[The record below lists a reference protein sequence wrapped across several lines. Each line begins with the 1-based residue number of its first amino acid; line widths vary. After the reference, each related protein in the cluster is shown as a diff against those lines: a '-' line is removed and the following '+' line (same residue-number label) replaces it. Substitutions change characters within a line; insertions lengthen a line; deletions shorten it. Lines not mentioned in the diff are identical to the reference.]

1 MVKSYRKAKF
11 YLNLWN
17 ALEFDSSYNL
27 SLTTGTKSQNSL
39 NAFEF
44 CEKETNMASR
54 QEQGRKFSVFRSVT
68 QMKRDRREIRLAIER
83 CLIEASDRV

>member
-1 MVKSYRKAKF
+1 MSR
-11 YLNLWN
+11 
-17 ALEFDSSYNL
+17 
-27 SLTTGTKSQNSL
+27 TTGTKSQNSL